1 MDGGASPQWTDFVDH
16 AIIKLPQMIEVRV
29 AWRQELHRLIPW
41 SAPAHPKPQSRVPD
55 SHGAAAMAS
64 LSFAKSVPASF
75 PHTYR
80 FHVSQELVRS
90 ITDPH
95 DGDITIHHVWIPVA
109 QFKREML
116 PDDINPRAHEEMT
129 GRIPQ
134 VIERS
139 LIENPTEF
147 HLLNRGE
154 LILAESCR
162 YDNHNKVLEITI
174 SSKEDGGL
182 ADVGTT
188 DRVLARAEE
197 AAGRRHSTF
206 TEEQVRES
214 LETAFVHI
222 EVISG
227 NVREKLVRLAGA
239 RNTSNQVKEFA
250 LENLG
255 GGFEWLKEVIEASE
269 FRGRIRYREN
279 NPEPVDIR
287 TVLGLLTLFHPK
299 WNDLGKEPVVA
310 YTSKGTILDYYRDAD
325 WRKGYETLRPVV
337 VDILRLFDYIHG
349 HFQEQYVKYKKLEG
363 KGSKLG
369 RLTEVRYSEGRAFK
383 LPLTQ
388 RETKYVLPDGWLY
401 PLPGAFRMLLRF
413 PGGKGQVEWLTPPQE
428 FFDERGFEFVADVVE
443 QSDSLGK
450 NPQSTGKS
458 RPLWNNLK
466 TKMELHRMKI
476 EQSK

>member
-1 MDGGASPQWTDFVDH
+1 MTSTISASREFRFKVSPDH
-16 AIIKLPQMIEVRV
+16 IRSLKDPHNKDLHIHHAYVPVSAFAHGKLPDDVNPRSHEK
-29 AWRQELHRLIPW
+29 L
-41 SAPAHPKPQSRVPD
+41 SGRVPD
-55 SHGAAAMAS
+55 AIEES
-64 LSFAKSVPASF
+64 LKD
-75 PHTYR
+75 R
-80 FHVSQELVRS
+80 
-90 ITDPH
+90 
-95 DGDITIHHVWIPVA
+95 
-109 QFKREML
+109 
-116 PDDINPRAHEEMT
+116 
-129 GRIPQ
+129 
-134 VIERS
+134 
-139 LIENPTEF
+139 PTWF
-147 HLLNRGE
+147 HLLNRG
-154 LILAESCR
+154 LLVVAQKAW
-162 YDNHNKVLEITI
+162 YDNRSHILHIEIK
-174 SSKEDGGL
+174 SSDEGGL
-182 ADVGTT
+182 VDGATT
-188 DRVLARAEE
+188 DRVIAKAKNVISAADFDTLSEE
-197 AAGRRHSTF
+197 EVPPF
-206 TEEQVRES
+206 LKE
-214 LETAFVHI
+214 AFVHVEI
-222 EVISG
+222 ISG
-227 NVREKLVRLAGA
+227 DIGEMLVPLAGA

-337 VDILRLFDYIHG
+337 VDILRLFDYIHV

-401 PLPGAFRMLLRF
+401 PLLGAFRMLLRF